1 MQGMVMELRKTAVS
15 LLIGTLF
22 ISVVHAQ
29 PKSIG
34 TSYSF
39 GGAGIV
45 YEHTLSHDSFA
56 GLSLKAETAEMFMGR
71 TGHPGIS
78 ASFTWNLILKEW
90 TSSDGNRLNLF
101 AGPGLALG
109 WAKDIRKGDGAVIG
123 LTGRLGMEC
132 SFKRKV
138 LISISISPIIGT
150 HAEFLDDSIRMTH
163 YLNGLAS
170 SSLPEIGI
178 RYVFGR

>member
-1 MQGMVMELRKTAVS
+1 MVMELRKTAVS

-22 ISVVHAQ
+22 IGALHAQ
-29 PKSIG
+29 PKSVG

-39 GGAGIV
+39 GGAGLV
-45 YEHTLSHDSFA
+45 YEHMLSHDTFA

-71 TGHPGIS
+71 TDHPGIS

-90 TSSDGNRLNLF
+90 TSADGNRLNLH

-109 WAKDIRKGDGAVIG
+109 WAKDLRKGEGAMIG
-123 LTGRLGMEC
+123 LTGKFGLEC

-150 HAEFLDDSIRMTH
+150 HAEILDDSIRMTH
-163 YLNGLAS
+163 YLNGLVS
-170 SSLPEIGI
+170 SSMPEIGI